1 MNQSADMLKSTVGAP
16 HHHHP
21 GLQGLLPS
29 DAHVIAT
36 KNDIS

>member
-1 MNQSADMLKSTVGAP
+1 MLKRTVGVF
-16 HHHHP
+16 P

-36 KNDIS
+36 KTDMS